1 MSAERS
7 VKLRDRRELPD
18 EQRRALARARR
29 LCWWSLFW
37 MGLVSASIFA
47 VMGGSQAMK
56 TAFVENL
63 MSLLPPAAFLIASR
77 FQARPIDHE
86 YVNGRTRA
94 FDINFLISGAALTG
108 VGLVLVW
115 AGLHTL
121 LTATYPVV
129 GSVQIGD
136 TIVWQGWLM
145 MGVLAL
151 SAIPPVILGRR
162 KLQLAHALSL
172 KPLHAD
178 ADTNKADWMTSLAG
192 VIGVAGIGAGWW
204 WADAAAALFIS
215 GSVLHD
221 GIGDLRDAVRDMHDA
236 RPQQTDRSDQ
246 DPLVG
251 RVRDAICAL
260 DWVDDCRVRFHEEGF
275 RLSGAL
281 FLRSRDGVVTPRRL
295 RHAHDVARAV
305 HWRVDEVI
313 VTLLGEEPE
322 DDGGSGGE
330 PGGTT

>member
-1 MSAERS
+1 MTAERF
-7 VKLRDRRELPD
+7 VELRDRRALPD
-18 EQRRALARARR
+18 EQQHALDHARR

-37 MGLVSASIFA
+37 MALVSAAIFA

-63 MSLLPPAAFLIASR
+63 MSLVAPTAFLIASR
-77 FQARPIDHE
+77 FQAKPIDHE
-86 YVNGRTRA
+86 YVNGRARA
-94 FDINFLISGAALTG
+94 FDINFLISGATLTG
-108 VGLVLVW
+108 VGLLLVW
-115 AGLHTL
+115 NGLHAL
-121 LTATYPVV
+121 LTATHPLV
-129 GSVQIGD
+129 GTMRIGD
-136 TIVWQGWLM
+136 TVVWQGWPM

-162 KLQLAHALSL
+162 KEQLAHALSL

-192 VIGVAGIGAGWW
+192 IAGVAGIGAGWW

-215 GSVLHD
+215 GAVLRD
-221 GIGDLRDAVRDMHDA
+221 GAGDLRNAVRDMHDA

-251 RVRDAICAL
+251 QVRDAVCAI

-275 RLSGAL
+275 RLSGTL
-281 FLRSRDGVVTPRRL
+281 FVRSRDGAVTARQLRR
-295 RHAHDVARAV
+295 AHDVARAV
-305 HWRVDEVI
+305 HWRIDEVV
-313 VTLLGEEPE
+313 VTLQGEEE
-322 DDGGSGGE
+322 ESGGKQ
-330 PGGTT
+330 

>member
-1 MSAERS
+1 MSAERA
-7 VKLRDRRELPD
+7 VKLRDRRSLPD
-18 EQRRALARARR
+18 EQRRVLAHARR

-37 MGLVSASIFA
+37 MGSVSVAIFS

-63 MSLLPPAAFLIASR
+63 MSLLPPTAFLIASG
-77 FQARPIDHE
+77 FQDKPIDHE
-86 YVNGRTRA
+86 YVNGRARA

-115 AGLHTL
+115 SGLHTL
-121 LTATYPVV
+121 LTATHPVIGTV
-129 GSVQIGD
+129 RIGD
-136 TIVWQGWLM
+136 GIVWQGWLM

-151 SAIPPVILGRR
+151 SAVPPVILGRR
-162 KLQLAHALSL
+162 KLQLARTLSL

-178 ADTNKADWMTSLAG
+178 ADTNKADWMTSLAA
-192 VIGVAGIGAGWW
+192 VIGVAGVGAGWW

-221 GIGDLRDAVRDMHDA
+221 GVGDLRHAVRDMHDA
-236 RPQQTDRSDQ
+236 RPQQIDRSDQ
-246 DPLVG
+246 DPLIG
-251 RVRDAICAL
+251 QVREAVCAI
-260 DWVDDCRVRFHEEGF
+260 DWVDDCWVRFHEEGF

-281 FLRSRDGVVTPRRL
+281 FLRPRDGAVTPQRL

-305 HWRVDEVI
+305 HWRIDEVI

-322 DDGGSGGE
+322 ADRDGAGE
-330 PGGTT
+330 PDGTA

>member
-1 MSAERS
+1 MNAERF
-7 VKLRDRRELPD
+7 VKLRDRRALPD
-18 EQRRALARARR
+18 EQQRALAGARR
-29 LCWWSLFW
+29 ICWWSLFW
-37 MGLVSASIFA
+37 MALVSAAIFA

-63 MSLLPPAAFLIASR
+63 MSLLPPTAFLVASR
-77 FQARPIDHE
+77 FQAKPIDHE

-94 FDINFLISGAALTG
+94 FDINFLISGAALSG

-115 AGLHTL
+115 NGLHTL
-121 LTATYPVV
+121 LTATHPVV
-129 GSVQIGD
+129 GTMRIGD
-136 TIVWQGWLM
+136 AIVWQGWLM

-151 SAIPPVILGRR
+151 SGIPPAILSRR
-162 KLQLAHALSL
+162 KLQLAEALSL

-192 VIGVAGIGAGWW
+192 MAGVAGIGAGWW

-215 GSVLHD
+215 GSVLHA

-236 RPQQTDRSDQ
+236 RPQQIDRSGQ

-251 RVRDAICAL
+251 RVRDAVCAI
-260 DWVDDCRVRFHEEGF
+260 DWVDDCRVRFHEEGYL
-275 RLSGAL
+275 LSGAL
-281 FLRSRDGVVTPRRL
+281 FVRPRDGAATPRQL

-305 HWRVDEVI
+305 HWRIDEVI
-313 VTLLGEEPE
+313 VTLLGEEP
-322 DDGGSGGE
+322 DDGGGE
-330 PGGTT
+330 R